1 MLNKELESSLNGAF
15 ARARDKRH
23 EFMTVEHL
31 LLALL
36 ENNAAKEALLACK
49 ADLNALRYELDVF
62 IDQTTPLIPDNDE
75 TRETQPTLSFQ
86 RVLQRAVFHVQSSGR
101 SEVTGAN
108 VLVAIFSEQES
119 HAAYLLKKNDISRLD
134 IVNYIS
140 HGITKA
146 SGASDDS
153 SSSSDSFGSDASSE
167 ENSSEERLE
176 SFATNL
182 NQVAKDGHID
192 PLIGRDKELERTIQ
206 VLCRRRKNNPLL
218 VGEAG
223 VGKTAIAEGLAW
235 RIVEGSVPDV
245 IKDSVIYSLDIGSLL
260 AGTKYRGDF
269 EKRFKTILKQL
280 EKEKDAILFIDEIH
294 TIIGAGAA
302 SGGQVDAANLIKPL
316 LSGGKLRCI
325 GSTTYQEYSNIF
337 EKERALSRRFQKIDV
352 VEPSLDDTTKILM
365 GLKSKYEAHHDVRYT
380 NKALRAAVELS
391 AKYINERH
399 LPDKAI
405 DVIDE
410 AGARSRL
417 TPASRRKKTVGV
429 ADIEAMVAKMARIP
443 EKSVSSSDKD
453 ILKSLDDKMK
463 MLVFGQDA
471 AIDVL
476 CEAIKLSRAGL
487 GAENKP
493 VGSFLFAG
501 PTGVGKT
508 EVTVQL
514 SKLLG
519 IELLRFDM
527 SEYGE
532 RHSVSRLIGAP
543 PGYVGYDQGGL
554 LTDAV
559 IKHPHAVV
567 LLDEIEKA
575 HPDIFNLL
583 LQVMDNGTLTDN
595 NGRKADFRNVI
606 LVMTTNAGVAE
617 TEKKS
622 IGLIQQD
629 HSPDAMAEIK
639 KVFTPEFRN
648 RLDNIIWFNC
658 LDEAIIHQVVDKFI
672 VELQVQLDARGVSLE
687 VSEDA
692 RHWLANKG
700 YDKAMGARPMSRVIQ
715 DKLKKPLANEL
726 LFGSLIDG
734 GTVKVTLEKDD
745 LKFEYLTTREEA
757 VH

>member
-36 ENNAAKEALLACK
+36 ENDAAREALLACQ
-49 ADLNALRYELDVF
+49 ADIDVLRRELDTF
-62 IDQTTPLIPDNDE
+62 IDQTTPLIPKNDE

-134 IVNYIS
+134 IVNFIS

-146 SGASDDS
+146 SNHSED
-153 SSSSDSFGSDASSE
+153 SSSDSFGSSDTSE
-167 ENSSEERLE
+167 EVSADERLE

-182 NQVAKDGHID
+182 NQLAKQGQID

-235 RIVEGSVPDV
+235 RIVESNVPEV
-245 IKDSVIYSLDIGSLL
+245 IQRSVIYSLDIGSLL

-269 EKRFKTILKQL
+269 EKRFKSILKQL

-316 LSGGKLRCI
+316 LSSGKLRCI

-337 EKERALSRRFQKIDV
+337 EKERALSRRFQKIDI

-365 GLKSKYEAHHDVRYT
+365 GLKTKYEAHHDVRYT

-410 AGARSRL
+410 AGARARL
-417 TPASRRKKTVGV
+417 MPASRRKKTVGV
-429 ADIEAMVAKMARIP
+429 AEIESMVAKMARIP

-453 ILKSLDDKMK
+453 ILKNLDQKMK

-476 CEAIKLSRAGL
+476 TEAIKLTRAGL
-487 GAENKP
+487 GAEHKP

-508 EVTVQL
+508 EVTLQL

-559 IKHPHAVV
+559 IKHPHSVV

-617 TEKKS
+617 TVKKS

-629 HSPDAMAEIK
+629 NSHDAMSEIK

-648 RLDNIIWFNC
+648 RLDHIIWFNS
-658 LDEAIIHQVVDKFI
+658 LDERVIHQVVDKFI
-672 VELQVQLDARGVSLE
+672 VELQAQLDARGVSLE

-692 RHWLANKG
+692 RHWLAVKG
-700 YDKAMGARPMSRVIQ
+700 YDREMGARPMGRVIQ
-715 DKLKKPLANEL
+715 EQLKKPLANEL
-726 LFGSLIDG
+726 LFGSLVDG
-734 GTVKVTLEKDD
+734 GTVKVTLSDD
-745 LKFEYLTTREEA
+745 RLAFEYFGTREEV